1 MNESTVVQQDTSL
14 KWVDYQGYSENGDNN
29 YKHIGNFVEEFI
41 EFQVPKNISNATD
54 YYLLICTNKH
64 HNTQIA
70 RVIVEIFIKCIKN
83 LPFDQT
89 DYAWRDNLRNYLKFS
104 SKITNHTDRER
115 VTFHILFSE
124 SSALDIIGAT
134 EEEFNIFDVF
144 ISLSPLWLSKNAN
157 ETKKDVNNYISM
169 ENCSKNQ
176 SFYKIK
182 TQLDEEH
189 LIKCRNALLFN
200 YKQ

>member
-1 MNESTVVQQDTSL
+1 MNESTTVQHGTSP
-14 KWVDYQGYSENGDNN
+14 KWIDYQGYSEYGDSN

-41 EFQVPKNISNATD
+41 ESRVPKDINQATD

-70 RVIVEIFIKCIKN
+70 RVIVEIFIKCIRN

-89 DYAWRDNLRNYLKFS
+89 DYAWRDNLHNYLKFS
-104 SKITNHTDRER
+104 SKIINNQNRER

-124 SSALDIIGAT
+124 SSALDIIGGMG
-134 EEEFNIFDVF
+134 EEFDIFDIF
-144 ISLSPLWLSKNAN
+144 ISLSPLWLSKNGN
-157 ETKKDVNNYISM
+157 ETKKDANNYISM
-169 ENCSKNQ
+169 GGSSKNQ

-182 TQLDEEH
+182 TQLDEGH
-189 LIKCRNALLFN
+189 LIKCRNALFFN